1 MVNYGNGKIY
11 KIVRLSD
18 DELIYVGSTTKHY
31 LSSRLVEHKNM
42 SKRCPNRK
50 VYKSIN
56 ENGGWKNHAII
67 LIEHCN
73 CNSKDELHR
82 KERDFIACFKP
93 IGNNAIPLRTRKEYY
108 IDNIEKFEQ
117 HNKQYYIE
125 NKEKFEQ
132 RNKQYYIENK
142 EKLKQ
147 YYIENKEKIKQYYI
161 NNIEKINQKIQC
173 QCGKTYTHQ
182 NRLLHNKS
190 KFHINNT
197 PKPDL
202 NIV

>member
-42 SKRCPNRK
+42 SRCKPNMR
-50 VYKSIN
+50 VYKSIAEN
-56 ENGGWKNHAII
+56 EGWENHAII
-67 LIEHCN
+67 LIEHCD

-82 KERDFIACFKP
+82 KEREFIVSLKP
-93 IGNNAIPLRTRKEYY
+93 IGNKAIPLRTLVEWR
-108 IDNIEKFEQ
+108 
-117 HNKQYYIE
+117 IE
-125 NKEKFEQ
+125 NKEKS
-132 RNKQYYIENK
+132 KQYYIDNK
-142 EKLKQ
+142 EKLNQQTKQYHIDNKEKLNQQTKQ
-147 YYIENKEKIKQYYI
+147 YYIDNKD
-161 NNIEKINQKIQC
+161 KINQKIIC
-173 QCGKTYTHQ
+173 SCGRTYTHRNKSQ
-182 NRLLHNKS
+182 HNKS
-190 KFHINNT
+190 KIHLNNT

>member
-42 SKRCPNRK
+42 SKYRPNIR
-50 VYKSIN
+50 VYKSICD
-56 ENGGWKNHAII
+56 NGGWENHAII
-67 LIEHCN
+67 LIEHCD

-82 KERDFIACFKP
+82 KEREFIVSLKP
-93 IGNNAIPLRTRKEYY
+93 IGNIVIPMRTKKEWTL
-108 IDNIEKFEQ
+108 D
-117 HNKQYYIE
+117 
-125 NKEKFEQ
+125 
-132 RNKQYYIENK
+132 
-142 EKLKQ
+142 
-147 YYIENKEKIKQYYI
+147 NKEKIKQNKKEYHI
-161 NNIEKINQKIQC
+161 DNKEKINQKAKQYHIVNKEKLNQKSKQYYIDNKEKLNQKSNC
-173 QCGKTYTHQ
+173 SCGRTYTH
-182 NRLLHNKS
+182 NSRARHNKS

>member
-1 MVNYGNGKIY
+1 MINYRLGKIY
-11 KIVRLSD
+11 KLVRKSD
-18 DELIYVGSTTKHY
+18 DVVIYVGSTCETALCKRLAKH
-31 LSSRLVEHKNM
+31 KDTA
-42 SKRCPNRK
+42 KRCPNRK

-56 ENGGWKNHAII
+56 ENGGWSNHAII
-67 LIEHCN
+67 LIEHCD

-117 HNKQYYIE
+117 Y
-125 NKEKFEQ
+125 
-132 RNKQYYIENK
+132 RV
-142 EKLKQ
+142 
-147 YYIENKEKIKQYYI
+147 ENKEKI
-161 NNIEKINQKIQC
+161 NHKINC
-173 QCGKTYTHQ
+173 SCGRTYTHRNKSQ
-182 NRLLHNKS
+182 HNKS
-190 KFHINNT
+190 KIHLNNT